1 MNYIVYGQK
10 LTKLEPMLHYKT
22 GEVVYDS
29 STPPIILNQTPDK
42 SSAKFFMENMLAS
55 TKRRQWK
62 IWMEEKP

>member
-22 GEVVYDS
+22 GDAVYNE
-29 STPPIILNQTPDK
+29 STLPIILNQTEDK
-42 SSAKFFMENMLAS
+42 DSAKFFMNNMLTA